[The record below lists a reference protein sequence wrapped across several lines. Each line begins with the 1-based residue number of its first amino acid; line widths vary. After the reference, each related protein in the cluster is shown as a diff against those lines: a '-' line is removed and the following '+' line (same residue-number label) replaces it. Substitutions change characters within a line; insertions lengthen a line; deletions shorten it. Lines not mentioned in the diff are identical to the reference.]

1 MKLTITD
8 DIEVIAEL
16 FGSIPGFY
24 VSLGSF
30 SFDVDYEQSF
40 FRLVRRAWRESKPRE
55 KNSMAARTPGA
66 REKQDFTRA
75 LSRHAWRIK
84 QKRDYW

>member
-8 DIEVIAEL
+8 DIEVIAE
-16 FGSIPGFY
+16 FFESIQGLY

-40 FRLVRRAWRESKPRE
+40 FRLVRRAW
-55 KNSMAARTPGA
+55 
-66 REKQDFTRA
+66 
-75 LSRHAWRIK
+75 H
-84 QKRDYW
+84 